1 MAQYEIFFKPSARK
15 ELQRVGTK
23 RDRQKI
29 VAAIQGLAS
38 EPWPIGSQKLVGTD
52 HCFRIRAGD
61 YRIIYEIVDVVVS
74 VTVIRVAH
82 RKDAYRS

>member
-1 MAQYEIFFKPSARK
+1 MAKYEIFIKPSARK
-15 ELQRVGTK
+15 ELRRVGTK

-29 VAAIQGLAS
+29 VAAIQALAA
-38 EPWPIGSQKLVGTD
+38 EPRPLGSQKLVGTD
-52 HCFRIRAGD
+52 DCFRIRTGD

-82 RKDAYRS
+82 RKDAYRR

>member
-1 MAQYEIFFKPSARK
+1 MVKYEIFIKPSARK
-15 ELQRVGTK
+15 ELQCVGTK

-29 VAAIQGLAS
+29 VAAIQALAA
-38 EPWPIGSQKLVGTD
+38 EPRPIGSQKLVGTD
-52 HCFRIRAGD
+52 DCFRIRTGD

-82 RKDAYRS
+82 RKDAYRR

>member
-1 MAQYEIFFKPSARK
+1 LEKYEIFIKPSARK
-15 ELQRVGTK
+15 ELRRVGTK

-29 VAAIQGLAS
+29 VAAIQGLAG
-38 EPWPIGSQKLVGTD
+38 EPRPIGSQKLVGTD

-61 YRIIYEIVDVVVS
+61 YRIIYEIADVVVS
-74 VTVIRVAH
+74 VIVIRVAH

>member
-1 MAQYEIFFKPSARK
+1 MAKYEIFIKPSARK

-23 RDRQKI
+23 HDRQKV

-38 EPWPIGSQKLVGTD
+38 EPRPIGSQKLVGTD

-61 YRIIYEIVDVVVS
+61 YRIIYEIVDVVLS

-82 RKDAYRS
+82 RKDACRR

>member
-1 MAQYEIFFKPSARK
+1 M
-15 ELQRVGTK
+15 GTK
-23 RDRQKI
+23 HDRQKI

-38 EPWPIGSQKLVGTD
+38 EPRPIGSQKLVGTD
-52 HCFRIRAGD
+52 HYFRIRASD
-61 YRIIYEIVDVVVS
+61 YRIIYEISDAVVS

>member
-1 MAQYEIFFKPSARK
+1 MAKYEIFIKPSARK

-29 VAAIQGLAS
+29 VAVIQGLAS
-38 EPWPIGSQKLVGTD
+38 EPRPIGSQKLVGTD

>member
-1 MAQYEIFFKPSARK
+1 MAKYEIFIKPSARK
-15 ELQRVGTK
+15 ELRRVGTK

-29 VAAIQGLAS
+29 VAAIQALAA
-38 EPWPIGSQKLVGTD
+38 EPRPIGSQKLVGTD
-52 HCFRIRAGD
+52 DCFRIRTGD

-82 RKDAYRS
+82 RKDAYRR

>member
-1 MAQYEIFFKPSARK
+1 MAKYEIFIKPSVRK
-15 ELQRVGTK
+15 ELQCVGTK

-29 VAAIQGLAS
+29 VAVIQGLAF
-38 EPWPIGSQKLVGTD
+38 EPRPIGSQKLVGTD

-61 YRIIYEIVDVVVS
+61 YRIIYEIADAVVS

-82 RKDAYRS
+82 RKDACRR

>member
-1 MAQYEIFFKPSARK
+1 MAKYEIFIKPSARK

-23 RDRQKI
+23 HDRQKI
-29 VAAIQGLAS
+29 VSALQRLAA
-38 EPWPIGSQKLVGTD
+38 EPRPIGSQKLVGTD
-52 HCFRIRAGD
+52 HCFRIRMGD
-61 YRIIYEIVDVVVS
+61 YRIIYEIADVVVS